1 MYRIFVILLLLFKGN
16 LAFGQEWSP
25 IDSIRLSSKNKPTIL
40 IGGDKRNSFVTGVP
54 VRILGFRGGFDY
66 GKFALLGAI
75 YSATAEKVIQAGKI
89 NSYDYLIF
97 SGIGEYHWYKTHRFR
112 IYQTIQAGIGVVDM
126 KEYNEKKGKEEFSSK
141 MVLPIETGVSG
152 NVRVLKY
159 FGLTAGIGVR
169 VSLTSGTYYSAPY
182 YTYGVMVFTK
192 DLFEDIKK
200 AFN

>member
-1 MYRIFVILLLLFKGN
+1 MYRFLVILLVFIQSN
-16 LAFGQEWSP
+16 FAFGQEWSP
-25 IDSIRLSSKNKPTIL
+25 RDSIRLSLKNKPTIL
-40 IGGDKRNSFVTGVP
+40 IGGDKRNSVVTGVP
-54 VRILGFRGGFDY
+54 VRILGFRGGVDY

-75 YSATAEKVIQAGKI
+75 YSATAEKVIQPGKV

-112 IYQTIQAGIGVVDM
+112 IYQTIQAGFGVVDL

-141 MVLPIETGVSG
+141 MVLPVETGVSG
-152 NVRVLKY
+152 NIRVLKY

-169 VSLTSGTYYSAPY
+169 VSLTPGTYYSAPY

-192 DLFEDIKK
+192 DLFKDLKNV
-200 AFN
+200 FN